1 MLVSG
6 LPFRAGEAGCEE
18 QDQHGSGVHGRGRLQ
33 PGDWQGTLGPYPVR
47 RVAKPNQPFFLF
59 RAPVDPI
66 SADPVPAVVGEK
78 NYFFVE
84 IFFPFLLLLPHL
96 RGGSGSSKK
105 GVWLQKHRSLG

>member
-1 MLVSG
+1 MKLDVKSRTSTGVEFTAGGVSNQETGKVHWVLIRSGG
-6 LPFRAGEAGCEE
+6 LP
-18 QDQHGSGVHGRGRLQ
+18 
-33 PGDWQGTLGPYPVR
+33 
-47 RVAKPNQPFFLF
+47 NQTNPFFLF
-59 RAPVDPI
+59 RAPVAPI

-105 GVWLQKHRSLG
+105 GVWLQKPRSLG